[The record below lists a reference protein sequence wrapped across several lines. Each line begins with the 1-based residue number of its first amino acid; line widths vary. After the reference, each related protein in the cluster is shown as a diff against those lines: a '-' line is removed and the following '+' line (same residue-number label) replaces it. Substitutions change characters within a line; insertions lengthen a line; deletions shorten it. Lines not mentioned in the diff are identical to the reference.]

1 MYKGYKRKSSLNL
14 GDVHYYNYN
23 MDTWNGDNYPITRFL
38 SETGVESMPS
48 LETWQEATNSSEDFN
63 FTSTLV
69 ENREHHGNG
78 QQEMMFVSEIILTL
92 FLMKIF

>member
-1 MYKGYKRKSSLNL
+1 MISNIKEKLISFL

-23 MDTWNGDNYPITRFL
+23 MDTWNQENYPITRFL

-48 LETWQEATNSSEDFN
+48 IETWQEITNSSEDWN

-69 ENREHHGNG
+69 QNREHHGNG
-78 QQEMMFVSEIILTL
+78 QQEMMFVYEIL
-92 FLMKIF
+92 FFFLFSYD

>member
-1 MYKGYKRKSSLNL
+1 MN
-14 GDVHYYNYN
+14 
-23 MDTWNGDNYPITRFL
+23 TWNGDNYPITRFL

-48 LETWQEATNSSEDFN
+48 LETWQQATNSREDFN

-78 QQEMMFVSEIILTL
+78 QQEMMFVSKILISTL
-92 FLMKIF
+92 IFF